1 MCVGGPFLPLTP
13 RPRGRSIHQPTPI
26 PPPAAPSPSLHPLVP
41 ARFRVEHDLLAP
53 GFTLVLGRV
62 AAAAAAA
69 GGRGGRTSACAHRPA
84 GKDRA
89 LLQEGG
95 GGKGGGRHDYVRA
108 RPSPF
113 GKEKRE
119 LCSSRSGARSLA
131 HKKMMA
137 ASPTASALR
146 LASTVRGAAVA
157 AGRVTRVDGRTLT
170 SPRRGVAS
178 APVASWGGGRDG
190 GDVNGPLADQRAP
203 PPPQRAPLPPPPPPS
218 PDSPPLPASR
228 GRALQRTSSPSLTFR
243 IAGVTFEGR
252 QAAVA
257 GLTPGQAL
265 RLVREP
271 DNPAD
276 PAAVAVETL
285 PGARLGYVPRDRTG
299 EVFGGGGGCVCGD
312 LGHVYGRVLSVG
324 QAAPDEEEGGG
335 EEGGL
340 EGRVV
345 VATARTRPPPGAR
358 PSPST
363 RACRPWTRTPCRRPC
378 APRPIWRLGCRRP
391 CGTPC
396 AARPRGGRASGAR

>member
-1 MCVGGPFLPLTP
+1 
-13 RPRGRSIHQPTPI
+13 
-26 PPPAAPSPSLHPLVP
+26 
-41 ARFRVEHDLLAP
+41 
-53 GFTLVLGRV
+53 
-62 AAAAAAA
+62 
-69 GGRGGRTSACAHRPA
+69 
-84 GKDRA
+84 
-89 LLQEGG
+89 
-95 GGKGGGRHDYVRA
+95 
-108 RPSPF
+108 
-113 GKEKRE
+113 
-119 LCSSRSGARSLA
+119 
-131 HKKMMA
+131 MMA

-157 AGRVTRVDGRTLT
+157 AGRVTRVDGRTLI

-265 RLVREP
+265 RLVQEP

-335 EEGGL
+335 GGGGTGGEGGGGHRQDPSAPWGAAVAL
-340 EGRVV
+340 HPGLPPLDPDALPPSLRAASDLAAWLPPTVWDALRG
-345 VATARTRPPPGAR
+345 ATARGAGFRCEVTGGRGAGCAVAVHEAWALDRPARVARLTGLQALAPECHIAKHALSLAGPAGAA
-358 PSPST
+358 T
-363 RACRPWTRTPCRRPC
+363 ALATLRAVNGWSVEE
-378 APRPIWRLGCRRP
+378 AAGVLGSAAEAAQAAEDEGGWRLDLGWL
-391 CGTPC
+391 
-396 AARPRGGRASGAR
+396 GRAAGLRYEALPPDVAAVCVAWGGEEEE